1 MTRSIS
7 SWTYGSFYRLRPL
20 ALLLLAM
27 LGLGACAAVLPTEPQ
42 QIIATPPAGKALSA
56 FQKED
61 AACRQYAAGKMPS
74 DLKHAS
80 SDVLQHQYD
89 TAYAQCM
96 TVDGNQIQVAPIIY
110 QYSYY
115 DPWYDPFW
123 GGSVFIG
130 GGDGFHHHHH
140 FGHYHHH

>member
-7 SWTYGSFYRLRPL
+7 SWTYGSLCRLRPL
-20 ALLLLAM
+20 VVPLLAS

-42 QIIATPPAGKALSA
+42 QIIATPPAGKPLSA
-56 FQKED
+56 FQNED

-74 DLKHAS
+74 DLQHAS

-89 TAYAQCM
+89 VAYAQCM

-123 GGSVFIG
+123 GGPVFIG
-130 GGDGFHHHHH
+130 GGFHHHHS
-140 FGHYHHH
+140 GHGHHH